1 MKAFET
7 KIQYVR
13 KRKQDA
19 FVRSSEDA
27 EVIFKPFF
35 KDCLELHEE
44 FYAAFFDRSNN
55 LIAVS
60 CFGKGERAGT
70 VVNKIGIYQ
79 TAILSNCSSVIL
91 AHNHPSGNL
100 KPSNNDLKLTKEVKA
115 GLELLGFNLLDHLI
129 LSYKGCYSFADNAQI

>member
-7 KIQYVR
+7 SIKYVR
-13 KRKQDA
+13 KRKVDI
-19 FVRSSEDA
+19 FVKSSEDA
-27 EVIFKPFF
+27 ETIFKPFF
-35 KDCLELHEE
+35 KNCMELHEE

-60 CFGKGERAGT
+60 NFGKGERAGT

-79 TAILSNCSSVIL
+79 TAILSNCSSVII

-100 KPSNNDLKLTKEVKA
+100 KPSNSDLDLTQEIKN
-115 GLELLGFNLLDHLI
+115 GLKLLGFQLLDHLI
-129 LSYKGCYSFADNAQI
+129 FSYKGSYSFADNGQI